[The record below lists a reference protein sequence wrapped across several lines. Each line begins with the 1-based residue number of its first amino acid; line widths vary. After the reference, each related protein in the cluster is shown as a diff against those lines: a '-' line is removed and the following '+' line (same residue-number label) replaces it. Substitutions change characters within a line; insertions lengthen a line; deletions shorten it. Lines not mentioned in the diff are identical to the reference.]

1 MFLKSYKDN
10 CTTLILRNK
19 ASALKLNFK
28 SILNTYRAG
37 KMSNRNFVEIF
48 FTEQAKNICKKKT
61 IPSSFRTVVPIAL
74 RMYIALLIISL
85 VITCVIRANILLK
98 IS

>member
-48 FTEQAKNICKKKT
+48 FTEQAKNICLQKKYLQKKKR
-61 IPSSFRTVVPIAL
+61 F
-74 RMYIALLIISL
+74 LLVL
-85 VITCVIRANILLK
+85 EQ
-98 IS
+98 